1 MNYPANAN
9 QGLMNKDTYNPA
21 ANINNNQYGLNNNP
35 YPNTNTYAG
44 QQIPNNNNNNLWPN
58 NNNNNQFHSS
68 AGNAWGQTR
77 DVNPSANNNAYSNQN
92 SPYFYNNAA
101 RQMMTS
107 CSILILSFF
116 VRIYF
121 HI

>member
-44 QQIPNNNNNNLWPN
+44 QQIPNNNNNLWPN